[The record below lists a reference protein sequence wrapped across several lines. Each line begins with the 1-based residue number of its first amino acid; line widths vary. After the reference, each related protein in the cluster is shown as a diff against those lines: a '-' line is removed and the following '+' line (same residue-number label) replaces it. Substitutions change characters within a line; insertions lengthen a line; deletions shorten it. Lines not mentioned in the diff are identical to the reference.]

1 MKFPVNVEKV
11 VLLGLLFFY
20 VFIIVFHFW
29 VKSREGMETPEG
41 NSKTLDTSTTTT
53 TSTPSPTSPT
63 SPTTTGATESAPKST
78 GTNQDRIDELNK
90 KIEDLKSKINNH
102 EKEISDIKKLSE
114 ITNP

>member
-11 VLLGLLFFY
+11 VLLGLLGFY

-29 VKSREGMETPEG
+29 VKTREGMETPEG
-41 NSKTLDTSTTTT
+41 NSKTLD

-90 KIEDLKSKINNH
+90 KIEDLKSKIHNH

-114 ITNP
+114 ITTPTP

>member
-1 MKFPVNVEKV
+1 MKFPVNVEKI

-41 NSKTLDTSTTTT
+41 NSKTLDTSTTT
-53 TSTPSPTSPT
+53 STPSPTSPT
-63 SPTTTGATESAPKST
+63 TATTTGATESAPKST

-90 KIEDLKSKINNH
+90 KIEDLKSKIHNH

-114 ITNP
+114 ITTP